1 MKNNPIMNL
10 VASECRPEEEKR
22 FNKWYNE
29 VHIPLLFKY
38 QGMKKVTRYKRLSE
52 QKEHP
57 TYLALYEFES
67 KEALDKFSGSPERGV
82 AFKEMQESWKNGGF
96 EITWAV
102 PYESLKTWER

>member
-10 VASECRPEEEKR
+10 VATECSPKEEKR
-22 FNKWYNE
+22 FNKWYDE

-38 QGMKKVTRYKRLSE
+38 KGMKKVTRYKRLSE
-52 QKEHP
+52 QKEYP

-67 KEALDKFSGSPERGV
+67 QEALDKFPGSPERGV
-82 AFKEMQESWKNGGF
+82 AFKEMQETWKGVGF
-96 EITWAV
+96 EIKWAV